1 MATRPFRYV
10 SVDKQALA
18 EGEAAAYRW
27 SVTSIGELRGA
38 ACTETSDRE
47 AASQGGSFASC
58 AQNFHLV
65 SSTMLNLHWRRRPP
79 GDDWAFRGT
88 YQRVP
93 HTAIMDPPTAERT
106 LSGCFGSRVRARE
119 VLFFAKK
126 KYFFLPKKSP
136 FFYKKSTFF
145 L

>member
-18 EGEAAAYRW
+18 EEEAAAYRW

-58 AQNFHLV
+58 AQQNFHLV

-106 LSGCFGSRVRARE
+106 LWLLWVASTHTAEVFTVDFSGRIFLSIQGNARAVCRV
-119 VLFFAKK
+119 
-126 KYFFLPKKSP
+126 
-136 FFYKKSTFF
+136 
-145 L
+145 